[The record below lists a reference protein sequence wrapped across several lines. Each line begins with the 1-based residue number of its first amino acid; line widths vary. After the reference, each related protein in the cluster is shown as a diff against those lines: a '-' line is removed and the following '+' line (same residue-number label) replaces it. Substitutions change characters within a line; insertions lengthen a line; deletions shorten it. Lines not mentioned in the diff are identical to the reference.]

1 MPLVPPVMSAIF
13 PSSLPIY
20 FLLALLA
27 GRSPWRP
34 TSASIRLLPAKRHAR
49 RRGACHEALF
59 LVGDV
64 TLDKTER
71 FSALDDPPGRPKLCG
86 PHGLQEID
94 LQLDGRKGL
103 ALDRKST
110 RLNSSHMSIS
120 YAVFC
125 LKKKKN
131 TNITKTIN
139 IKISSLTYTT

>member
-13 PSSLPIY
+13 PSSLPYIS
-20 FLLALLA
+20 FSLSSPAL
-27 GRSPWRP
+27 P

-94 LQLDGRKGL
+94 LQLDGRKEIGR
-103 ALDRKST
+103 ASCRE
-110 RLNSSHMSIS
+110 R
-120 YAVFC
+120 V
-125 LKKKKN
+125 
-131 TNITKTIN
+131 
-139 IKISSLTYTT
+139 